1 MALCVLLVEDNPAD
15 VLLVREALE
24 EHFVKAEV
32 FVVSDGQKAI
42 DFIDDADAGTGPR
55 PQFVILDLNLPKKS
69 GHEVL
74 RHIRGTRTLADLR
87 AIVLSSSDAPRDREA
102 TAGLGV
108 VRYIRKPSNLEDL
121 AAVGVLLERLLAGSH

>member
-32 FVVSDGQKAI
+32 FVVNDGQKAI

-87 AIVLSSSDAPRDREA
+87 VIVLSSSDAPRDREA
-102 TAGLGV
+102 MAGLGLV
-108 VRYIRKPSNLEDL
+108 QYIRKPSSLEDL